1 MQIKWQLNGLW
12 IWRMN
17 NMNEKAITL
26 KKGETKRLNNEI
38 TITFISHSHKKTH
51 INGPPSPLIM
61 YLEYEYQGTKEKIQH
76 NLITNYE
83 SLKKDKTGWR
93 WNNIYFILIEYSYN
107 DYIQFEV
114 YFEYV
119 PTKYK
124 YIFGPVDPQIYS

>member
-1 MQIKWQLNGLW
+1 
-12 IWRMN
+12 
-17 NMNEKAITL
+17 MNETAITL
-26 KKGETKRLNNEI
+26 KKGETKNLNNEI
-38 TITFISHSHKKTH
+38 TITFISHSHKKAH

-61 YLEYEYQGTKEKIQH
+61 YLEYEHQGKKEKAQH

-114 YFEYV
+114 YFEYI

-124 YIFGPVDPQIYS
+124 HIFGPVDPQIYS